1 VGQHAW
7 IVVVVVVGFAL
18 GFTLGTRR
26 RESPGGRW
34 GDFLSVVVASSHSV
48 DDVLVG
54 QVSCRIRKGGGHLF
68 GWRLSGK
75 MREWKMGEVN
85 GR

>member
-1 VGQHAW
+1 MGRHAW

-18 GFTLGTRR
+18 GLTLGTRR
-26 RESPGGRW
+26 RGSPKGRW
-34 GDFLSVVVASSHSV
+34 GDFLSVVVTCSHSV
-48 DDVLVG
+48 DDVVG

-75 MREWKMGEVN
+75 MRKWKMGEVD